1 MSLFSNTQKAG
12 FLMQRLFHE
21 FDTIKWVA
29 AQESLFLGLGTI
41 PVLVAR
47 DIDQNAR
54 NQLAKHKQFI

>member
-21 FDTIKWVA
+21 FDTLKWVA
-29 AQESLFLGLGTI
+29 AQESLFSGLGTI
-41 PVLVAR
+41 PVLAR